1 MEEAVGETGIADLT
15 QILMRTTEE
24 DGTGAVES
32 WIMMTMAG
40 EGDPTQTRGAGATTT
55 TTTMATG
62 AMAGA
67 AAGETMD
74 RVEEAKGD
82 QTLTQEVT
90 MEEIMVEVIM
100 AEVTTVEEIMAE
112 VRTVEVTGQEAGL
125 ESLLRPL
132 RTRALMSVSS
142 WVSPSGSLWPSSPSS
157 EELSST
163 NTDTEPCPLMSEEK
177 NDLDSKYF

>member
-15 QILMRTTEE
+15 QILTRTIEE
-24 DGTGAVES
+24 DGMEAVES
-32 WIMMTMAG
+32 GIMMTMAG
-40 EGDPTQTRGAGATTT
+40 EGDLTQTRGAGATTT
-55 TTTMATG
+55 TTMASG

-67 AAGETMD
+67 AAGAIMD
-74 RVEEAKGD
+74 RVEEARGD

-90 MEEIMVEVIM
+90 MEVIM
-100 AEVTTVEEIMAE
+100 AEDRTVEEIMAE
-112 VRTVEVTGQEAGL
+112 VRTVEATGQEVGL
-125 ESLLRPL
+125 GSRLRPL
-132 RTRALMSVSS
+132 RTRALMLVSS

-163 NTDTEPCPLMSEEK
+163 NTDTEPSPPMSEEK